1 MSSFCST
8 SANISLS
15 NTLRTFFYSE
25 FVLPLRTPS
34 IRRQNRLSRHDFRSR
49 RAITTVSLD
58 AIPITSYQK
67 TELPNPNQNEPS
79 ATIESSN
86 TSNQSSNDQVS
97 AQTTSSASSPST
109 RETKTESKTSSRK
122 RADDRGTK
130 KTTRK
135 SATNAGLK
143 PQKKAEEW
151 EIQKGALKRKFP
163 DGWAPPKK
171 LSPDAMEGIR
181 HLHLVDP
188 DKFTTPV
195 LAAEFKVSPEA
206 IRRILKS
213 KWRPSGAEMETR
225 RQRWEKRHARIW
237 GHMSELGLRPRRPD
251 SIIDAATI
259 LYNKNKKDKGPSDS

>member
-1 MSSFCST
+1 MSSLCST
-8 SANISLS
+8 SANISLP
-15 NTLRTFFYSE
+15 NALRTLFYSE

-34 IRRQNRLSRHDFRSR
+34 IRPSNRLSRHDPRSR

-58 AIPITSYQK
+58 SIPITSSQK
-67 TELPNPNQNEPS
+67 PEILNSNQNETS
-79 ATIESSN
+79 ATIDSSN
-86 TSNQSSNDQVS
+86 TSNQSVNDQAS
-97 AQTTSSASSPST
+97 SQTTSSASSPST
-109 RETKTESKTSSRK
+109 HETKTESKTSNKK
-122 RADDRGTK
+122 RSDDRGTK
-130 KTTRK
+130 KTARK
-135 SATNAGLK
+135 GATDAGPK
-143 PQKKAEEW
+143 PQKKSEEW

-181 HLHLVDP
+181 HLNLVDP

-213 KWRPSGAEMETR
+213 KWRPSGTEIEGR

-251 SIIDAATI
+251 SIIDAAKI
-259 LYNKNKKDKGPSDS
+259 LYNKSKKDKESSDS

>member
-8 SANISLS
+8 SASISLP
-15 NTLRTFFYSE
+15 NALRTLVYSE
-25 FVLPLRTPS
+25 FILPLRAPS
-34 IRRQNRLSRHDFRSR
+34 IQPLNRLSRHDRRSR
-49 RAITTVSLD
+49 RAITTVSLNS
-58 AIPITSYQK
+58 IPITSSQK
-67 TELPNPNQNEPS
+67 PEVPDSNQNEPS
-79 ATIESSN
+79 VAIGSSN
-86 TSNQSSNDQVS
+86 SANQSLNDQAS
-97 AQTTSSASSPST
+97 AQTTSSTSSPGT
-109 RETKTESKTSSRK
+109 RQTKTESKASNKK
-122 RADDRGTK
+122 RAGDRDTK
-130 KTTRK
+130 KTARK
-135 SATNAGLK
+135 GATNAGPK

-163 DGWAPPKK
+163 DGWAPAKK

-181 HLHLVDP
+181 HLHHIDP

-237 GHMSELGLRPRRPD
+237 GHMSELGLRPTRPD
-251 SIIDAATI
+251 SIIDATTI
-259 LYNKNKKDKGPSDS
+259 LYNKGKKDKESRDS